1 MINSVILVG
10 RTTKD
15 IELAYTRNN
24 KAYTKF
30 TLAVNR
36 GFKDEQGNQQA
47 DFIRI
52 VAWGKQAENAAK
64 FVKKGSLIAITGRIE
79 TGSYDDNGTTR
90 YTTDVVANQIT
101 FLETKK
107 SQQEAG
113 VNHTDPHNNGYP
125 TSYNHD
131 FSNPTRYTTDVV
143 ANQITFLETKKSQ
156 QEAGVNHTDPH
167 NNGYPTSYNHDFSN
181 PNFNPNVGNPNNPFQ
196 TATTMAGR
204 AVDRPL
210 IDIND
215 DDLPF

>member
-1 MINSVILVG
+1 MINQVVLAG

-15 IELAYTRNN
+15 IELAYTRNS
-24 KAYTKF
+24 KACARF

-47 DFIRI
+47 DFINI

-64 FVKKGSLIAITGRIE
+64 YVKKGSLIGIAGRIE
-79 TGSYDDNGTTR
+79 TGSYEKNGTTR

-107 SQQEAG
+107 AQQEAG
-113 VNHTDPHNNGYP
+113 NPHANGY
-125 TSYNHD
+125 
-131 FSNPTRYTTDVV
+131 SN
-143 ANQITFLETKKSQ
+143 N
-156 QEAGVNHTDPH
+156 
-167 NNGYPTSYNHDFSN
+167 YNHDFSN

-196 TATTMAGR
+196 KATKMVGQVTNG
-204 AVDRPL
+204 PL
-210 IDIND
+210 INIDD

>member
-1 MINSVILVG
+1 MINNVVLVG

-15 IELAYTRNN
+15 IELSHTSNG
-24 KAYTKF
+24 KAYARF

-36 GFKDEQGNQQA
+36 GFKDNQGNQQA

-52 VAWGKQAENAAK
+52 VAWGKQAENVAK
-64 FVKKGSLIAITGRIE
+64 YVLKGSLIGVTGRIE

-107 SQQEAG
+107 SQLEAG
-113 VNHTDPHNNGYP
+113 VNH
-125 TSYNHD
+125 
-131 FSNPTRYTTDVV
+131 V
-143 ANQITFLETKKSQ
+143 
-156 QEAGVNHTDPH
+156 DPH

-196 TATTMAGR
+196 TATAMVGQSNK
-204 AVDRPL
+204 PL
-210 IDIND
+210 ITIND

>member
-1 MINSVILVG
+1 MINQVVLVG

-113 VNHTDPHNNGYP
+113 VNH
-125 TSYNHD
+125 
-131 FSNPTRYTTDVV
+131 V
-143 ANQITFLETKKSQ
+143 
-156 QEAGVNHTDPH
+156 DPH